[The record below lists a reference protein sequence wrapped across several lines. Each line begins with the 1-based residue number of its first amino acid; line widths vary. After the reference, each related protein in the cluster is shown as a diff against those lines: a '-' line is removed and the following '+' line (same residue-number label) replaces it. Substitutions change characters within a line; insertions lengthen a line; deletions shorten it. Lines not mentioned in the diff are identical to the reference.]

1 MLIELTM
8 ILNIDIDDTMKK
20 LMQSTQAIRQL
31 MAILNALS
39 EFDKNDQNKDK
50 TGIWLAMAS

>member
-1 MLIELTM
+1 M